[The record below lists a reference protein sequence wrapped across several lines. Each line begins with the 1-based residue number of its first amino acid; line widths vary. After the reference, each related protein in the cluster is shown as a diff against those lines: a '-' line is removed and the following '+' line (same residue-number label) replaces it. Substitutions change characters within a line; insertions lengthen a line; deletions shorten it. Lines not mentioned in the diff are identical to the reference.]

1 MASTAAGSMSE
12 GSSGGGLS
20 AGHGLD
26 AIVQTLQLT
35 GGASV
40 D

>member
-1 MASTAAGSMSE
+1 MASTAAGSMGE
-12 GSSGGGLS
+12 GSSGGGLG

-26 AIVQTLQLT
+26 ATVQTLQLT
-35 GGASV
+35 GGAHV